1 MASLSSDAVM
11 EVFFIYSIIVIHFLL
26 SFASSVRPIG
36 SYIERLSV
44 DSEKRKRR
52 RRRRISFYGVDLR
65 LLLDP

>member
-11 EVFFIYSIIVIHFLL
+11 EVFFIYLIAVIHFLL

-36 SYIERLSV
+36 SYIERLSI
-44 DSEKRKRR
+44 DPEKRKR